1 MAIRVVSSS
10 LLDGS
15 ARAVL
20 IDCKVCPYCL
30 LTCISLDVSCSSWLV
45 CAVANKSAAR
55 PRHELSGVSWKT
67 LGRKSS
73 QSYVRFPL
81 RMLTNW
87 SRISVMERLWRG
99 ADSWRSK
106 VAGGSIINPESML
119 ESTDVNDCI
128 DPTGETSR
136 TAWKSAAMSP
146 VVLGERTGGDGDC

>member
-10 LLDGS
+10 LLNGS

-30 LTCISLDVSCSSWLV
+30 LTCISFDVSCSSWLV

-67 LGRKSS
+67 LGKKSS
-73 QSYVRFPL
+73 QSYARCPL

-87 SRISVMERLWRG
+87 SKISVMERLWRG

-106 VAGGSIINPESML
+106 VAGESIANLGSMSML
-119 ESTDVNDCI
+119 ESTDVNDCS
-128 DPTGETSR
+128 DAAGETLR
-136 TAWKSAAMSP
+136 VAP
-146 VVLGERTGGDGDC
+146 PGGDGDC